1 MKNLMLAFMAALT
14 LASCASRMAVAQMP
28 SQSGMF
34 GNPVLGQPPA
44 PTPRMFAGGAT
55 PWRNTY
61 QSVIDQTFGASPAVQ
76 LASPSQ
82 QPGGAVQVGTP
93 WGTPTPAV
101 RLGPPAQ
108 SPQPWYNTPW
118 PSPEQLAGMALD
130 VATRPVWNFA
140 LGRGGSRA
148 TSASA
153 ARVEPYTRS
162 PALSDRLT
170 RIAHSRGMLTGQAI
184 DVYLSGNVAL
194 VKGAVRT
201 GANRVLLGNVLGLEP
216 NVSRIDN
223 RLAVEGS
230 GRF

>member
-14 LASCASRMAVAQMP
+14 LAFCASRIAVAQTS

-34 GNPVLGQPPA
+34 GNRVLRQPPA
-44 PTPRMFAGGAT
+44 PTARMFAGGVT
-55 PWRNTY
+55 PWLNTY
-61 QSVIDQTFGASPAVQ
+61 RSVIDQALGASPAVQ

-82 QPGGAVQVGTP
+82 QPAGAVQVGTP

-108 SPQPWYNTPW
+108 PPAPGYNSPRPLPAQG
-118 PSPEQLAGMALD
+118 AGMTSG
-130 VATRPVWNFA
+130 VATGPAWNFA

-170 RIAHSRGMLTGQAI
+170 RIAHSRGMSTGQAI

-230 GRF
+230 DRF